1 MTKTSTFFCI
11 KEAEHRFDVYT
22 YNRSEIVMVDEDQ
35 NEMYND
41 DIDTSYNWDT
51 REDKWI
57 GGKSSY
63 ESVEF
68 SCRAYF
74 FFHGKIY
81 FSLLFWQEARII
93 SGFSAEILWGL

>member
-1 MTKTSTFFCI
+1 MIFFSFLYKNALFCL

-57 GGKSSY
+57 SGKSSY

-68 SCRAYF
+68 SCRAYGGRPVPTF
-74 FFHGKIY
+74 
-81 FSLLFWQEARII
+81 R
-93 SGFSAEILWGL
+93 